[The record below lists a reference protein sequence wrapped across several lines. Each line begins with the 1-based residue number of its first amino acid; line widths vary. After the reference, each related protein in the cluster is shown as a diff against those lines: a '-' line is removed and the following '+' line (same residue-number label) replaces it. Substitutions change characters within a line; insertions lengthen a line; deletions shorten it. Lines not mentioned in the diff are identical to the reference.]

1 MAHLLK
7 APTMGYMAPKISP
20 IKRSAGI
27 TMTSGVIRKTTSD
40 LSEKVTRIKIKLIED
55 L

>member
-7 APTMGYMAPKISP
+7 APTMMPSKISP
-20 IKRSAGI
+20 IKRSGGI
-27 TMTSGVIRKTTSD
+27 SMTSGVIRKTSSD
-40 LSEKVTRIKIKLIED
+40 LSEKVTRMKIKLIEE